1 MPYDQLLKDL
11 LRTFFSE
18 FMERFFPVPAARLD
32 LRQVTFLE
40 QEIATDMGQAR
51 RRELDLIAQTATKS
65 GDPEMILVH
74 VELQARPEPDF
85 PRRMFEY
92 YALLRGRHH
101 LPVLPIVVYVAGG
114 KSRRQWEWY
123 REGVIGEQILA
134 FRYRQLRLKA
144 LKAEEAVRTEYPL
157 VCALAVL
164 MDRRGADLA
173 VLKAQS
179 LEKIG
184 QSGLDEVRQWLLA
197 NLVETYLPLTTATQ
211 RRYEQL
217 LAREEYQMAKQWDYH
232 AFRDQMREEGLQQGL
247 QQGLMSAKREDILT
261 VLRARFTPLP
271 DELTQR
277 IEAIVSPSELDALLV
292 RAATAGSL
300 DEMRASLF
308 Q

>member
-1 MPYDQLLKDL
+1 VCEEDGVPYDQLLKDL
-11 LRTFFSE
+11 LRTFFPD
-18 FMERFFPVPAARLD
+18 FMEHFFPGPAARLD

-40 QEIATDMGQAR
+40 QEIATDLGQAR
-51 RRELDLIAQTATKS
+51 RRELDLVAQAATK
-65 GDPEMILVH
+65 GGEPELILVH
-74 VELQARPEPDF
+74 IELQARPEPGF

-114 KSRRQWEWY
+114 RSRRQWEWY
-123 REGVIGEQILA
+123 REEVLGEQILT

-144 LKAEEAVRTEYPL
+144 LKAEEAVRTEDPL

-197 NLVETYLPLTTATQ
+197 NLVETYLPLTAASQ

-217 LAREEYQMAKQWDYH
+217 LAREEYQMAKRWDYH
-232 AFRDQMREEGLQQGL
+232 AFRDQMREE
-247 QQGLMSAKREDILT
+247 GLMSAKREDILT

-271 DELTQR
+271 DDLTRR

-292 RAATAGSL
+292 RAATAVSL
-300 DEMRASLF
+300 DEVRASLLH
-308 Q
+308 